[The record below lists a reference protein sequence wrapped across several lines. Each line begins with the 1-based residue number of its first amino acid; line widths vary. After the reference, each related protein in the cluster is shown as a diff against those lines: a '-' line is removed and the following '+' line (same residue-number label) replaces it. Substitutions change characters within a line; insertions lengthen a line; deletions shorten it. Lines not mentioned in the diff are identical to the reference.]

1 MTRKFTFGILLC
13 ICLLGMT
20 AGPLRAQHWDAALKR
35 AQKAAQKAARKH
47 EGNINKA
54 LQEGVARARAVNKS
68 FKQTCANNDFANTFI
83 LFDIRHPTRP
93 DATAWA
99 LKENQTWLTQRIL
112 HERALRQLSK
122 TQKQWEPFLKQEPV
136 LDAQQLARL
145 IPPDK
150 KYVFMGEYHEDFLSL
165 KLQQTVVEYTRLHP
179 HKQVLVFS
187 EFAPDRPADIRP
199 EDYAQDT
206 PMSQYVQ
213 HAVPWM
219 GLEEAAPSQIKRL
232 IVDLS
237 TPANVTLQG
246 IAARNAHW
254 IHLLKAYRQKYPDAV
269 FFIHS
274 GSLHSD
280 YQEPYAVSNAFAPQ
294 ESFVMQFISYSRQ
307 MQNYEKFHLVTR
319 GKYLCPGTLIWQK
332 QKWARTAGFDVQA
345 ILPLPDRIKQR

>member
-1 MTRKFTFGILLC
+1 MTRPFIYAVLLC
-13 ICLLGMT
+13 ICLLGIT
-20 AGPLRAQHWDAALKR
+20 EGPLRAQHWDAALKR
-35 AQKAAQKAARKH
+35 AQKATEKASRTY
-47 EGNINKA
+47 EGNLNKA

-112 HERALRQLSK
+112 HERALRQLLK
-122 TQKQWEPFLKQEPV
+122 TQKQWGPFLKQEPV
-136 LDAQQLARL
+136 LAPQQLARL

-165 KLQQTVVEYTRLHP
+165 QLQQTVVEYTRLHP
-179 HKQVLVFS
+179 DKQVLVLS
-187 EFAPDRPADIRP
+187 EFAPDRPAEIRP
-199 EDYAQDT
+199 EDYALDT

-213 HAVPWM
+213 HAVPWV
-219 GLEEAAPSQIKRL
+219 GLEETSPSPIKRL

-254 IHLLKAYRQKYPDAV
+254 TQLLKAYRQKYPDAV

-280 YQEPYAVSNAFAPQ
+280 YQEPFSVSTAFNPQ

-319 GKYLCPGTLIWQK
+319 GKYLRPGTLIWQK
-332 QKWARTAGFDVQA
+332 QKWARTAGFDVQV
-345 ILPLPDRIKQR
+345 ILPLPDRMKQR